1 MSPATKKKIREAL
14 NSLNWNYGRGDVIH
28 VDFAAMIF
36 TRKPF
41 QMQNEACSFRFEN
54 NTVFALGHQKMI
66 G

>member
-28 VDFAAMIF
+28 VDYTANTF

-41 QMQNEACSFRFEN
+41 QMRSEVRSFRFQN
-54 NTVFALGHQKMI
+54 NTVHALGHKKI
-66 G
+66 R